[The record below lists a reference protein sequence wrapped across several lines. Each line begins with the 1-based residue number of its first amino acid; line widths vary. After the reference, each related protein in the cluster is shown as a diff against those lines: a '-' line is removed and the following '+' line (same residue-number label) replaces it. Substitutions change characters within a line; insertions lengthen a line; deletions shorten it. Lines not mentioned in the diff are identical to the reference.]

1 MQSAKRFALA
11 EMSPDNNPFLLT
23 PPRVIKCVTE
33 LFGYILDK
41 VYLNNGK
48 DNKVVEYK
56 STRRGMRY
64 CGQKYVLMII
74 QRHIILFHIFRA
86 ELKQLFCNA
95 K

>member
-23 PPRVIKCVTE
+23 PPRVIKCVTK

-56 STRRGMRY
+56 PWVEILWQEICPYDNSDTYYFIPYFSKRV
-64 CGQKYVLMII
+64 KA
-74 QRHIILFHIFRA
+74 IIL
-86 ELKQLFCNA
+86 
-95 K
+95 